1 MTDIVFYSN
10 FSKKEN
16 STKRPNET
24 QGVTIPCV
32 LKNGTT
38 FQSPSFIVC
47 HEPGSFLNYNYCKWS
62 NHYYYI
68 NTSTILSNN
77 QIEVTCT
84 EDALATYRGQIGDYT
99 CFIERSS
106 MQNHYYNDA
115 LWIPTDKWVQES
127 RIIQAP
133 KSVFVPVYSG
143 NFIVRTIGVTGI
155 SIYYMSQEELNSLLS
170 FMWSDGSWG
179 DVLNDAWT
187 KLFFD
192 PFKYILSIDWT
203 PVVLEQFFH
212 LTDTV
217 KLGFW
222 DSKVLTN
229 LIGGDNAP
237 TASFSYDVSL
247 TNKSYA
253 DTEFRYWSNDYS
265 RYFVKLPLVGI
276 IPVDITK
283 TNKGQ
288 LIANYYYDVISG
300 IADIW
305 LKSGTQDIG
314 HYQAQL
320 SVPVQI
326 GYATTNP
333 TNLINGM
340 IGTSASVV
348 TGDIVSTIS
357 KGLAT
362 AQSGTAPEPSIIG
375 QVGNINGILNNL
387 DAGQYTYVRDS
398 LLPDVTTEG
407 YADGHTRQIKSL
419 SGYIKC
425 RHASIDISGFDGDQN
440 TVNDYLNNGF
450 YYE

>member
-16 STKRPNET
+16 STKRPNEA
-24 QGVTIPCV
+24 QGVNIPCV

-38 FQSPSFIVC
+38 FQNPSFILH
-47 HEPGSFLNYNYCKWS
+47 HEPGSFLNYSYCKWS

-68 NTSTILSNN
+68 NSSTILSNN

-84 EDALATYRGQIGDYT
+84 EDLLATYRDQIGEYT
-99 CFIERSS
+99 CFIERSV

-115 LWIPTDKWVQES
+115 LWIPIDKWVQES
-127 RIIQAP
+127 RFIQVP
-133 KSVFVPVYSG
+133 KSVFTNGYSG
-143 NFIVRTIGVTGI
+143 NFIVRTTGCNGI
-155 SIYYMSQEELNSLLS
+155 NIYYMRQEELNSLLS

-203 PVVLEQFFH
+203 PVVLDQFIH

-222 DSKVLTN
+222 DSNVLTN
-229 LIGGDNAP
+229 LIGGINPP
-237 TASFSYDVSL
+237 TATFSYDVSL

-253 DTEFRYWSNDYS
+253 DTDFRYWSSVYS

-283 TNKGQ
+283 TNKGV
-288 LIANYYYDVISG
+288 LTANYYYDVVSG

-305 LKSGTQDIG
+305 LKSGMQDIG

-326 GYATTNP
+326 GFATTNP

-340 IGTSASVV
+340 IGSSASVV
-348 TGDIVSTIS
+348 SGDIVGTIS

-362 AQSGTAPEPSIIG
+362 VQSGTAPEPSVIG

-398 LLPDVTTEG
+398 LMPDVNTEG

-419 SGYIKC
+419 SGFIKC
-425 RHASIDISGFDGDQN
+425 RNGSIDISGFDGDQN
-440 TVNDYLNNGF
+440 IINEYLNNGF

>member
-1 MTDIVFYSN
+1 MIDIIFYSN

-16 STKRPNET
+16 STKIPEET
-24 QGVTIPCV
+24 QGVPTPCV
-32 LKNGTT
+32 FKKWYHIPK
-38 FQSPSFIVC
+38 SSFIIH
-47 HEPGSFLNYNYCKWS
+47 HEPGSYLNYNYCKWS

-68 NTSTILSNN
+68 NSSTILSNN

-84 EDALATYRGQIGDYT
+84 EDLLATYRGQIGDYT

-115 LWIPTDKWVQES
+115 LWIPTGKWVQEG
-127 RIIQAP
+127 RHIQPP
-133 KSVFVPVYSG
+133 KSVFANGYVG
-143 NFIVRTIGVTGI
+143 NFIVRTTGASGI
-155 SIYYMSQEELNSLLS
+155 NIYYMKQSELDSLLS

-179 DVLNDAWT
+179 DALNDAWT

-203 PVVLEQFFH
+203 PVVLDQFLH

-229 LIGGDNAP
+229 IIGGANSP
-237 TASFSYDVSL
+237 TASFSYDVSIV
-247 TNKSYA
+247 NSSYA
-253 DTEFRYWSNDYS
+253 DTEFRYWSNEYS

-276 IPVDITK
+276 IPVDVTK

-288 LIANYYYDVISG
+288 LTANYYYDVVSG

-305 LKSGTQDIG
+305 LRSGMQDIG
-314 HYQAQL
+314 HYQSQL

-340 IGTSASVV
+340 IGTSTSLTANDVV
-348 TGDIVSTIS
+348 GTIS
-357 KGLAT
+357 KGLT
-362 AQSGTAPEPSIIG
+362 TIQSGLAPEPSIIG
-375 QVGNINGILNNL
+375 QAGNINGILNSL

-407 YADGHTRQIKSL
+407 YADGHKRQIKSL

-440 TVNDYLNNGF
+440 TVNEYLNNGF